1 LTFAR
6 RAARRSIPCTTFCVS
21 GFTTCSNVAIDLSHF
36 YFQMGAPNI
45 PLPEAL
51 IFKVLTAP
59 ALFVT
64 SGEMR
69 NAVSEDYD
77 WTQLATAY
85 VDQHAERSIELAT
98 LMLDHFRETGTI
110 VGAFRSQT
118 NEVLEKILRRFPDQ
132 LWQRITGLLGPPID
146 SRAFHIYHWLR
157 EGALTI
163 IPAEHVWNWVE
174 QDIEKR
180 GWYVAQFVPSVFPG
194 DEKAVSARGVLVRY
208 GSRKDVRSNLIANFS
223 TEMWSGPES
232 SHAQQKLEQLMSWK
246 EARRTPMFYGGSTS
260 TSRPCSTAWNAPK
273 IEEEREF

>member
-1 LTFAR
+1 
-6 RAARRSIPCTTFCVS
+6 
-21 GFTTCSNVAIDLSHF
+21 
-36 YFQMGAPNI
+36 MGAPNI

-246 EARRTPMFYGGSTS
+246 EARRTPMFSGGSTS